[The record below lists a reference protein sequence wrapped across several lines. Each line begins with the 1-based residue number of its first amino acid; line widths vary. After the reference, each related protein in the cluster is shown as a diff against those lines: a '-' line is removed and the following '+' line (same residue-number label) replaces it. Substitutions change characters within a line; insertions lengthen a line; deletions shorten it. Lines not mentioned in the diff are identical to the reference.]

1 MKAPKWVPGSGVLLP
16 AMLTKTRPFTV
27 SGAIFHFTVQMTG
40 RPPDHKCPWLRKHC
54 LELLS
59 FWLNPSAGWISPG
72 PWLSPALALERL
84 SALKAI
90 SIPWGTSRAP
100 SQGCLPE
107 EHLTGQRELSPTP
120 PVTRAFPSSLGGT
133 PFPCYLPSPPLFPI
147 YLPNFFLLPTPF
159 LLKLA
164 IKRYLSICPMF
175 LTFFS

>member
-16 AMLTKTRPFTV
+16 VMLTKTRPFTV

-59 FWLNPSAGWISPG
+59 FWLNPSTGWISPG

-107 EHLTGQRELSPTP
+107 EHLTGQRELSPTRP
-120 PVTRAFPSSLGGT
+120 VPGVFEVSFFPSLPPLVAPHFPVTF
-133 PFPCYLPSPPLFPI
+133 LPHPLFLFTFQLSFFFP
-147 YLPNFFLLPTPF
+147 LPFF
-159 LLKLA
+159 
-164 IKRYLSICPMF
+164 
-175 LTFFS
+175 